1 MTILYSIFK
10 AGVISP
16 KYLIFVLPLIIV
28 WISHKIKYLK
38 FDLIITI
45 LLIFF
50 NLINTSYL
58 FFKNPIDR
66 PPFKKV
72 INIISESDSLNV
84 ATVDS
89 LVFMNAFK
97 SYKAFSKNKLVLTDL
112 RSGKI
117 DKEKFWFL
125 CKNNPRFEVGNEIKP
140 TEEKCKIMDNRK
152 DFKEIKNINIE
163 DFILKQFVKNE

>member
-1 MTILYSIFK
+1 
-10 AGVISP
+10 
-16 KYLIFVLPLIIV
+16 
-28 WISHKIKYLK
+28 
-38 FDLIITI
+38 
-45 LLIFF
+45 
-50 NLINTSYL
+50 
-58 FFKNPIDR
+58 
-66 PPFKKV
+66 
-72 INIISESDSLNV
+72 
-84 ATVDS
+84 
-89 LVFMNAFK
+89 MNAFK